1 MPSPLRLAQ
10 RVAELL
16 GVSRADAE
24 QYVRN
29 GWVSVDGQVVEMPQ
43 HRVSGERVEVAAE
56 ARLEAVEPATILL
69 HKPAG
74 FDAIEGTNPAAALV
88 TPATRWADD
97 LSEVRLLQRHFHR
110 LTPLVP
116 LDADASGLMVFTQDR
131 RVLRRLGEEADQIE
145 HEYIVEVR
153 GELAPY
159 GLHKLAEGVR
169 VGGRALPCK
178 VSWQNET
185 RLRFAI
191 KGTHDGD
198 LRALCAQVGLD
209 VVSIR
214 RLRIGKVPLGK
225 GPEGAMPAGAWRYL
239 PAGDRF

>member
-1 MPSPLRLAQ
+1 MPSPIRLAQ

-29 GWVSVDGQVVEMPQ
+29 GWVSVDGQVIELPQ
-43 HRVSGERVEVAAE
+43 HRITDERVEIDPT

-74 FDAIEGTNPAAALV
+74 FDAIAGPNPAAALV
-88 TPATRWADD
+88 TPASRWADD

-116 LDADASGLMVFTQDR
+116 LDTDASGLMVLSQDR
-131 RVLRRLGEEADQIE
+131 RVLRRLGDEADQIE
-145 HEYIVEVR
+145 HEYIVEVS

-159 GLHKLAEGVR
+159 GLHKLAEGMA
-169 VGGRALPCK
+169 VGGRTLPCK

-191 KGTHDGD
+191 KGAHDGD
-198 LRALCAQVGLD
+198 LRALCTQVGLQ
-209 VVSIR
+209 VQSIR

-225 GPEGAMPAGAWRYL
+225 GADGAMPAGQWRYL
-239 PAGDRF
+239 PAGERF

>member
-1 MPSPLRLAQ
+1 MPSPIRLAQ

-29 GWVSVDGQVVEMPQ
+29 GWVSVDGEVIEVPQ
-43 HRVSGERVEVAAE
+43 QRITDERVEIDPE

-74 FDAIEGTNPAAALV
+74 FDAIAGPNPAATLV

-116 LDADASGLMVFTQDR
+116 LDTDASGLMVLSQDR
-131 RVLRRLGEEADQIE
+131 RVLRRLGEEADQVE

-159 GLHKLAEGVR
+159 GLHKLAEGVS

-191 KGTHDGD
+191 KGAHDGD
-198 LRALCAQVGLD
+198 LRTLCAQVGLQ
-209 VVSIR
+209 VLSIR

-225 GPEGAMPAGAWRYL
+225 GPDGAMPAGQWRYL
-239 PAGDRF
+239 PAGERF

>member
-1 MPSPLRLAQ
+1 MPTPIRLAQ

-29 GWVSVDGQVVEMPQ
+29 GWVSVDGEVVEVPQ
-43 HRVSGERVEVAAE
+43 HRVTDERVQVDAD

-74 FDAIEGTNPAAALV
+74 FDAIDGPNPAAALV
-88 TPATRWADD
+88 TPATHWADD
-97 LSEVRLLQRHFHR
+97 LSDIRLLQRHFHR

-116 LDADASGLMVFTQDR
+116 LDTEASGLIVLSQDR

-145 HEYIVEVR
+145 HEYIVEVS

-159 GLHKLAEGVR
+159 GLHKLAEGVN

-198 LRALCAQVGLD
+198 LRAICAQVGLQ
-209 VVSIR
+209 VVGIR
-214 RLRIGKVPLGK
+214 RLRIGRISIGK
-225 GPEGAMPAGAWRYL
+225 GPEGAMPGGQWRYL
-239 PAGDRF
+239 PVGERF